1 MRCIERPAIAACI
14 LFSIQSVLA
23 IQLPAGYDTVWTT
36 QSNNSAGSMPVGG
49 GDVGLNVWAEDGIS
63 PLSSLEKAD

>member
-1 MRCIERPAIAACI
+1 VY
-14 LFSIQSVLA
+14 LTQSVLA

-49 GDVGLNVWAEDGIS
+49 GDVGLNVWAEAGTV
-63 PLSSLEKAD
+63 PLSLFVDLGSAEGILS